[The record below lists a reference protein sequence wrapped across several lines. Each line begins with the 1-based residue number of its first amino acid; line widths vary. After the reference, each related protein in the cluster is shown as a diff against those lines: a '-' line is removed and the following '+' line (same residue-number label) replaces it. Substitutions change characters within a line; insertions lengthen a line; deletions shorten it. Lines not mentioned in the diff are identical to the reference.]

1 MDERVYHAFSRDWI
15 SNEIF
20 RRVEPKGRTM
30 VEFLREEFPDLDVYN
45 GIQDPNVMSRVQDL
59 RWMDP
64 AAF

>member
-45 GIQDPNVMSRVQDL
+45 GI
-59 RWMDP
+59 
-64 AAF
+64 